1 MASGFRYVSQR
12 EVRVIQART
21 PWRVPN
27 VDVAG
32 RPKMVYFSW
41 DLYASTAQAEK
52 ALLIGSMN
60 PAGPTPSPTD
70 RLELDLAG
78 VTYTNLG
85 TVSGGTGTEAVT
97 ADSPL
102 VTAIDPLGP

>member
-52 ALLIGSMN
+52 ARS
-60 PAGPTPSPTD
+60 A
-70 RLELDLAG
+70 A
-78 VTYTNLG
+78 
-85 TVSGGTGTEAVT
+85 
-97 ADSPL
+97 
-102 VTAIDPLGP
+102 